1 MATYLLYLLVAFL
14 VARLV
19 WSIATDWQGA
29 KARFGYLFGPTP
41 RDWGQ
46 SAVWMCFIFGGP
58 LLALFAIDHY
68 PLLDIR
74 ALWVA
79 AVLLVVLFPVS
90 FYVIK
95 KSVFPAE
102 TPAWARVVAHG
113 GFTLCAVA
121 WLLGF
126 VLVAN
131 GYATPLSTR
140 SVQVVRKEESR
151 QRDPSRRQYRL
162 YVLAWPGSDE
172 VTQIDSS
179 AAVYNA
185 VRVGDR
191 VLVKLGEGRLG
202 FEWVRGV
209 EL

>member
-41 RDWGQ
+41 RDWRQ
-46 SAVWMCFIFGGP
+46 SAAWLCFIFGGP
-58 LLALFAIDHY
+58 LLEIFAIDHY

-79 AVLLVVLFPVS
+79 AVLLVVLFPIS

-95 KSVFPAE
+95 KSVFPAN
-102 TPAWARVVAHG
+102 TPKWARIVAHAA
-113 GFTLCAVA
+113 FTMCGVA
-121 WLLGF
+121 WILGF
-126 VLVAN
+126 VMVVN
-131 GYATPLSTR
+131 GYSTPLSTR

-162 YVLAWPGSDE
+162 YVVVWPGSN
-172 VTQIDSS
+172 VITQIDSS
-179 AAVYNA
+179 GAVYNA

-191 VLVKLGEGRLG
+191 VMVRLGEGRLG
-202 FEWVRGV
+202 LEWVHDV
-209 EL
+209 EP